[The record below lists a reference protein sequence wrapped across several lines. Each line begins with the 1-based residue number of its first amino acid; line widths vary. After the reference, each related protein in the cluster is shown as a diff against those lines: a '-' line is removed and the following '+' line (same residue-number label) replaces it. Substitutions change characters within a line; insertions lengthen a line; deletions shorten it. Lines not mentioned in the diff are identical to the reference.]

1 MMSFRKKR
9 TIEEQLVS
17 IREMKKKNYSLIENK
32 LIKERL
38 DIVLKILKTIVFLQ
52 NEQIFQQI
60 LTKTVFFY

>member
-60 LTKTVFFY
+60 LTKTIFFY